1 MAKTAI
7 IGYGSMGSMLLEQF
21 LVSGVL
27 RVDDV
32 IVTTR
37 SPSGAARAA
46 EQFPGIET
54 DTDNRRAAQARTVL
68 LCVPPTAARAV
79 LEELSPVLSA
89 DAHLVS
95 VVGSLPLR
103 ALGLFHRGP
112 LSRAIPSLPSLLGSG
127 VTLVCHN
134 DVVRPVERI
143 AVERLFEK
151 IGAVQVL
158 AEDAFAMASNLTS
171 CMPGF
176 LAALLQEMA
185 AAALRHSD
193 CLDANRAEELLVETM
208 LGTARLAVDRG
219 MDLNTIVARTAPR
232 GGVTEAGLTA
242 LRDGLP
248 KVLDELFR
256 RAMARRA
263 EAEAAVARQFDTSP
277 LH

>member
-46 EQFPGIET
+46 ERYPGI
-54 DTDNRRAAQARTVL
+54 DAYTDNRQAAQARTVL

-79 LEELSPVLSA
+79 LEELSPELPA

-103 ALGLFHRGP
+103 ALERFHRGP
-112 LSRAIPSLPSLLGSG
+112 VSRAVPSLPSLLGSG

-134 DVVRPVERI
+134 DVVRPVDRI

-151 IGAVQVL
+151 IGVVQVL
-158 AEDAFAMASNLTS
+158 AEEAFAMAANLTS

-176 LAALLQEMA
+176 LAALLQELA

-193 CLDANRAEELLVETM
+193 CLNANQAEELLVETM

-219 MDLNTIVARTAPR
+219 MDLSAIVARTAPR

-242 LRDGLP
+242 LRAGQP
-248 KVLDELFR
+248 PVLDELFL

-263 EAEAAVARQFDTSP
+263 EVESAVARQFDIPPSN
-277 LH
+277 